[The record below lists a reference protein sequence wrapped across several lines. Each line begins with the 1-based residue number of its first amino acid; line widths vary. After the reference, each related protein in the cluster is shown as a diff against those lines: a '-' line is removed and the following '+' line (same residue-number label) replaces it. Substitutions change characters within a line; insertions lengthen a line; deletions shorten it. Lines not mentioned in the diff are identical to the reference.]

1 MNVTIRPWAPADREP
16 LRAALHEPDLAP
28 HFDKFLGPD
37 GLEHKLHDPRLAQDG
52 IRIAEVDG
60 ALAGFAVPWLL
71 PQGEDLWMMFR
82 AGVRAPFR
90 RRGIGARLVAALFE
104 FASSRTGTAR
114 RLDVAGS
121 AWMPNEAAERLAA
134 RFGFEPERWFWLM
147 ERPRGGAPEPE
158 WPAGVTTRPFD
169 GSDTMLEDWR
179 RAYNDSFASHY
190 RFFPATVENTRAIV
204 ADPAFRAD
212 GLLLAYRDGRVA
224 GFCRN
229 ELHATRGEV
238 SVLGTTHEA
247 RGLGLGRALLRWGVQ
262 WLERTTPHPVTLLV
276 DGVNENALGLY
287 RSEGFTV
294 ARTRRIWGRLL
305 PAADVAEPR
314 G

>member
-1 MNVTIRPWAPADREP
+1 MNVTIRPWAPEDREP

-37 GLEHKLHDPRLAQDG
+37 GLEHKLHDRRLDRDG
-52 IRIAEVDG
+52 IRIATVDG
-60 ALAGFAVPWLL
+60 ELAGFGIPWLL
-71 PQGEDLWMMFR
+71 PQGDDLWMMLR
-82 AGVRAPFR
+82 VGVRAPHR
-90 RRGIGARLVAALFE
+90 RRGLGARLVTALLDHAA
-104 FASSRTGTAR
+104 SRAGTAA
-114 RLDVAGS
+114 RLDVACS

-134 RFGFEPERWFWLM
+134 RFEFTHERWFWLM

-169 GSDTMLEDWR
+169 GSEVMLEDWR
-179 RAYNDSFASHY
+179 RAYNDSFSAHY
-190 RFFPATVENTRAIV
+190 RFVTATVENTVGIV

-238 SVLGTTHEA
+238 SVLGTTHDA
-247 RGLGLGRALLRWGVQ
+247 RGLGLGRALLRWGVR
-262 WLERTTPHPVTLLV
+262 WLEQASPHPVTLLV
-276 DGVNENALGLY
+276 DGDNENALRLY
-287 RSEGFTV
+287 RSEGFAV
-294 ARTRRIWGRLL
+294 ARTRRIWGRLR
-305 PAADVAEPR
+305 PVT